1 LEWWQK
7 GQIVPSAGEEL
18 SKSSTLITSFQK
30 KSMKFVYRLKIELAH
45 FTRNCPQCQEPTK
58 SLELRSFE
66 ELENAFRSIARSR
79 ADAFITDSGG
89 FFQYSS
95 KKNCRVGGKTPAARN
110 VSRARIYARRRS
122 HDLRDKHLRLYRRAA
137 TYVDKILKGAKPAD
151 LPVDQPTKFEL
162 VINSKTAK
170 QIALTIPPDVLAR
183 ADKVIK

>member
-1 LEWWQK
+1 VRVKNCQN
-7 GQIVPSAGEEL
+7 VPL
-18 SKSSTLITSFQK
+18 DYILPK
-30 KSMKFVYRLKIELAH
+30 KIDEVRVPFKIELAH

-122 HDLRDKHLRLYRRAA
+122 HDLRDKHFRLYRRAA